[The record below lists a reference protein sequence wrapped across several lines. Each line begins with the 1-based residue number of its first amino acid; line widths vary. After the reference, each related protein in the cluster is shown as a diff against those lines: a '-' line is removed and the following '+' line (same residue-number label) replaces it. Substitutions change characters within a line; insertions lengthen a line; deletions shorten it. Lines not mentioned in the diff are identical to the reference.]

1 MRVRKYAVKNQHN
14 MTNEQ
19 LSELVS
25 ILHDMQSTQA
35 DIYRALVETRQPGIP
50 AQTRPSAASGAVLVP
65 MPSEIVPDA
74 ASVEIHFGKNKGRT
88 LGSLSAKSLE
98 WYASEKPAQMKSDG
112 TPFVLR
118 PDDLR
123 LLNAAR
129 TLHHKLGSLA
139 PTSVISQAPAL
150 DEDVPF

>member
-1 MRVRKYAVKNQHN
+1 

-19 LSELVS
+19 FSELVS
-25 ILHDMQSTQA
+25 VLHDMQSTQA
-35 DIYRALVETRQPGIP
+35 DIYRAIVETRQPAI
-50 AQTRPSAASGAVLVP
+50 ASQTRPSVAGGAVLIP

-74 ASVEIHFGKNKGRT
+74 ARIEIHFGKNKGRP
-88 LGSLSAKSLE
+88 LGGLSAKSLE
-98 WYASEKPAQMKSDG
+98 WYAADKPPQMKNDG

-129 TLHHKLGSLA
+129 TLHHKLGSASVAL
-139 PTSVISQAPAL
+139 TSVLSQAPAL
-150 DEDVPF
+150 DEEVPF

>member
-1 MRVRKYAVKNQHN
+1 

-19 LSELVS
+19 FSELVA
-25 ILHDMQSTQA
+25 ILRDFTSTQA
-35 DIYRALVETRQPGIP
+35 DIYRALVESSQPVI
-50 AQTRPSAASGAVLVP
+50 ASQTRPSVAAGAVLIP
-65 MPSEIVPDA
+65 MPSEIVQDA

-98 WYASEKPAQMKSDG
+98 WYAAEKPPQLKNDG
-112 TPFVLR
+112 TPFALR

-129 TLHHKLGSLA
+129 TLHHRLA
-139 PTSVISQAPAL
+139 PAAPAATLVLSQAPAL
-150 DEDVPF
+150 DEEVPF

>member
-1 MRVRKYAVKNQHN
+1 
-14 MTNEQ
+14 
-19 LSELVS
+19 
-25 ILHDMQSTQA
+25 MQATQA
-35 DIYRALVETRQPGIP
+35 DIYRALVETRQPAI
-50 AQTRPSAASGAVLVP
+50 ASQTRPSVAVGAVLIP

-88 LGSLSAKSLE
+88 LSSLSAKSLE
-98 WYASEKPAQMKSDG
+98 WYAADKPAQLKNDG
-112 TPFVLR
+112 TPFALR

-150 DEDVPF
+150 DEEVPF

>member
-1 MRVRKYAVKNQHN
+1 
-14 MTNEQ
+14 
-19 LSELVS
+19 
-25 ILHDMQSTQA
+25 
-35 DIYRALVETRQPGIP
+35 
-50 AQTRPSAASGAVLVP
+50 
-65 MPSEIVPDA
+65 MPSEIVADA
-74 ASVEIHFGKNKGRT
+74 ASFEIHFGKNKGRT

-129 TLHHKLGSLA
+129 TLHHKLGSA
-139 PTSVISQAPAL
+139 ATNSVISQAPAL
-150 DEDVPF
+150 DEEVPF

>member
-1 MRVRKYAVKNQHN
+1 

-19 LSELVS
+19 FTEFVE
-25 ILHDMQSTQA
+25 ILHNINSTQS
-35 DIYRALVETRQPGIP
+35 DIYRALVETRQPAIP

-112 TPFVLR
+112 TPFALR

-129 TLHHKLGSLA
+129 TLHHRLVPAA
-139 PTSVISQAPAL
+139 PATTLVLSQAPAI
-150 DEDVPF
+150 DEEVPF

>member
-1 MRVRKYAVKNQHN
+1 

-19 LSELVS
+19 FSELVS
-25 ILHDMQSTQA
+25 VLHDMQSTQA
-35 DIYRALVETRQPGIP
+35 DIYRALVETRQP
-50 AQTRPSAASGAVLVP
+50 AAASQTRTSVAAGAVIIP
-65 MPSEIVPDA
+65 MPSEIVADA

-98 WYASEKPAQMKSDG
+98 WYAADKPPQMKNDG
-112 TPFVLR
+112 TPFAPR

-129 TLHHKLGSLA
+129 TLHHKLGSD
-139 PTSVISQAPAL
+139 SGERISLIIRTPAG
-150 DEDVPF
+150 DEEVPF

>member
-1 MRVRKYAVKNQHN
+1 MRKFASKIKHN

-19 LSELVS
+19 LAELVS

-35 DIYRALVETRQPGIP
+35 DIYRALVETRQPAIP
-50 AQTRPSAASGAVLVP
+50 AQTRPSTAAGPATVP
-65 MPSEIVPDA
+65 MPSEIVQDA

-98 WYASEKPAQMKSDG
+98 WYAADKPAQLKNDG
-112 TPFVLR
+112 TPFALR
-118 PDDLR
+118 PDDFR

-129 TLHHKLGSLA
+129 TLHHKLVPAA
-139 PTSVISQAPAL
+139 PAATLVLSQAPVL
-150 DEDVPF
+150 DEEVPF